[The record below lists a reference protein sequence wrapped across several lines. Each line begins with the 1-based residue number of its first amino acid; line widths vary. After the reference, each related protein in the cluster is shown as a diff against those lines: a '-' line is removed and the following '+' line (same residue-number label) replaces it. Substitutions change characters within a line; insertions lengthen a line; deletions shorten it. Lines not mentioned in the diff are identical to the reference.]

1 VKTLVVFGVLMLLA
15 IPAFAADIS
24 GKWVA
29 QVPGRGGEPM
39 ETTFTFKAAGE
50 KLTGAVTT
58 PMGDLEISEG
68 KVSGEEVSFA
78 TVLPFGDG
86 SMKFVYTGKLAGA
99 EIKFKRE
106 LKGAP
111 EGPPPGGGQGGGRGG
126 MFGPVEF
133 TAKKA

>member
-1 VKTLVVFGVLMLLA
+1 MLLTLLA
-15 IPAFAADIS
+15 VSAFAADIS

-39 ETTFTFKAAGE
+39 ETTFTFKVAGD

-68 KVSGEEVSFA
+68 TVSGEEVSFA

-86 SMKFVYTGKLAGA
+86 NMKFVYTGKIAGD

-106 LKGAP
+106 MKGAL
-111 EGPPPGGGQGGGRGG
+111 EGPPPGGGRGGGRGG
-126 MFGPVEF
+126 MFGPIEF
-133 TAKKA
+133 TAKRV